1 MERTITIGFLGCGN
15 VGGGVWKLLNGFADD
30 IAHRT
35 GLRFSIKRVLVRS
48 LAKKRDIDF
57 PEGVL
62 TDRVEDVLDDPEISI
77 VLEFLGGEEPA
88 HQWITLALERGK
100 TVVTANKVAFAL
112 HWHELQKAAKQSGAG
127 LYYEAAV
134 CGAIPIIHTLEE
146 SLQAN
151 RISYIYGIV
160 NGTTNY
166 ILTRMSKE
174 GSEYADVL
182 ADASAWAWPNPTP
195 PATSRGWMLP
205 TSSAFWPAWPSMD
218 AFRLKMCTWRAS
230 PRCRPRTSAAGRSW
244 AIRSNFWPLPSATA

>member
-1 MERTITIGFLGCGN
+1 M
-15 VGGGVWKLLNGFADD
+15 WKLLNGFADD

-174 GSEYADVL
+174 RRGIRRCPGRRPAPGPGRTGSRQRR
-182 ADASAWAWPNPTP
+182 
-195 PATSRGWMLP
+195 RGAGCCLQAQHSGQSGLP
-205 TSSAFWPAWPSMD
+205 
-218 AFRLKMCTWRAS
+218 RA
-230 PRCRPRTSAAGRSW
+230 RAV
-244 AIRSNFWPLPSATA
+244 